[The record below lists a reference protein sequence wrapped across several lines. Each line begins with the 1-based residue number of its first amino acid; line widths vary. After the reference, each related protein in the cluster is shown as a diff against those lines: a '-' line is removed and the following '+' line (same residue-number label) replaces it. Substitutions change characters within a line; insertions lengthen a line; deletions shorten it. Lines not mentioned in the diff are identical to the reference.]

1 MPCTTPYRKVLSR
14 TRGLPCAVLFIYKN
28 VYAPTKTKRAS
39 CASMYAFVKN
49 FLKCDSNSTIRRV
62 GTVGWPR
69 SYAARRF
76 LETSASLPLHSP
88 NQGWLRQFM
97 KKKAPKASSRYP
109 TPALEKGLDILEL
122 FAKEPS
128 GLTKS
133 DVARKLDR
141 TISEIFRMLVC
152 LEERGYIAQSP
163 DSDRYHLTL
172 HLFRLA
178 QEHPP
183 TKRMTMQALPIM
195 QQAAHELSQSCHLGV
210 LNGDKVVIIAQV
222 DSPVSP
228 GFYVKAGAVVDL
240 MHAAT
245 GYVILAHQ
253 TQEARARAVQTW
265 CKRNKT
271 EAPRDLTSHLAAIKE
286 RGYEEKESYEV
297 EGVINVTYPV
307 LDEHGYAVAAL
318 TVPYI
323 RRIGDSTTTAIVR
336 QTLKRAS
343 SQLSQEIGGI
353 SRERRKLDT

>member
-1 MPCTTPYRKVLSR
+1 M
-14 TRGLPCAVLFIYKN
+14 
-28 VYAPTKTKRAS
+28 KT
-39 CASMYAFVKN
+39 
-49 FLKCDSNSTIRRV
+49 
-62 GTVGWPR
+62 
-69 SYAARRF
+69 
-76 LETSASLPLHSP
+76 
-88 NQGWLRQFM
+88 
-97 KKKAPKASSRYP
+97 KAPKASSRYP

-122 FAKEPS
+122 FASEPS

-133 DVARKLDR
+133 DVSRKLGR

-152 LEERGYIAQSP
+152 LEERGYIAQSSS

-183 TKRMTMQALPIM
+183 IKRMTMQALPIM
-195 QQAAHELSQSCHLGV
+195 QQVAHELNQSCHLGV
-210 LNGDKVVIIAQV
+210 LNGGQVVIIAQV

-228 GFYVKAGAVVDL
+228 GFFVKAGAVVDL

-245 GYVILAHQ
+245 GHVILANQ
-253 TQEARARAVQTW
+253 TQEARVRAIQTW
-265 CKRNKT
+265 CKRNNT
-271 EAPRDLTSHLAAIKE
+271 QPPRDLTSHLAAIKE

-323 RRIGDSTTTAIVR
+323 RRIGDNTTTAVVR

-343 SQLSQEIGGI
+343 SQLSQGIGGI
-353 SRERRKLDT
+353 LRERPKLDA